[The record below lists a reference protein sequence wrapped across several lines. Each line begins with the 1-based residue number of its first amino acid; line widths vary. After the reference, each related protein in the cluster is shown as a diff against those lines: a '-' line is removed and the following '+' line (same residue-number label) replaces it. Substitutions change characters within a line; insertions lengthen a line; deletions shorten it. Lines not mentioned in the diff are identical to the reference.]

1 MSCDGTSLKY
11 KTIYIHTNM
20 QSALYQPSLKRSPLI
35 KYHLPGYFTV
45 GSLKEKIFASKGIEI
60 SKQKLIDTVTGK
72 VFKDHEPVS
81 IIKNELTLIIQDNQD
96 INIKEEEHNNSSSSS
111 SSSSSEFTNLD
122 KVIADCIQR
131 EDIKRKKLQN
141 EEMCLRK
148 DEQIFLKGMNI
159 KKEKNNN
166 DDDDDSNNNLSDGDD
181 DEYILNTKF
190 KGINNLDTTLHK
202 EVAYLIQFK
211 DINTAKEFNSSKY
224 KYQDNFIKS
233 KNFNQSNV
241 SIEDYIISELIPS
254 KTKSTQKEANTVKGY
269 LNIQP
274 PLPSEYINESN
285 DNNDNNNNNR
295 KENDDNELTVSLSSE
310 DEDIQF
316 SYLQQDKPQEPSHK
330 TQLIE
335 LESKG
340 IINDILTITKPDE
353 IQRMFYSQEISRILS
368 LTNITY
374 NEMHLLNK
382 YITSILNTYKP
393 DNMFS
398 NKLNIVFDL
407 DNTLLYSKTNDL
419 IDDRWFTLNNIFKY
433 EVEIQGK
440 FIRGIYMFR
449 PGLKEF
455 FAKTKSFCSYYI
467 YSMGINSYAEY
478 LSEKLQ
484 NEYNVTFE
492 KTIGRI
498 SDIELKK
505 YLHKLHLDPAKTVI
519 IDDQVQVWDTLY
531 GKSKFNNLHCLINS
545 YKFIAEAFMGGDI
558 GRFMKKDM
566 MPFCYCY
573 TDINNHF
580 SLRYQGDG
588 LFVENKKGIPYHIEY
603 ERSQKFQFEY
613 LSGFLKDVYTLN
625 NYLKCECSLLIKILK
640 CRILLGYT
648 FSLRYVDCVNK
659 TDLFKMIET
668 CGGKVFDHLLPEKI
682 THMIVDDI
690 TLDEF
695 KQFYSRVT
703 THNDAWKHIR
713 IVNPKFIFDCFFM
726 GCKMDEQ
733 EDMYQL
739 QY

>member
-1 MSCDGTSLKY
+1 MTSLKY
-11 KTIYIHTNM
+11 KAIYIHINL
-20 QSALYQPSLKRSPLI
+20 QNSLQKPSLKHSPLI

-60 SKQKLIDTVTGK
+60 AKQKLIDPVKGK
-72 VFKDHEPVS
+72 EFKDHEPIS

-96 INIKEEEHNNSSSSS
+96 INIKEENNNSSSSS
-111 SSSSSEFTNLD
+111 SSSSSEFINLD
-122 KVIADCIQR
+122 KVITNCIRR
-131 EDIKRKKLQN
+131 EDIKRKKLQM
-141 EEMCLRK
+141 EEMCLGK
-148 DEQIFLKGMNI
+148 DAQIFVKTTNI
-159 KKEKNNN
+159 KKENNYN
-166 DDDDDSNNNLSDGDD
+166 DDNHNSSD
-181 DEYILNTKF
+181 DEYTLNTKF
-190 KGINNLDTTLHK
+190 KGINNLNATLQT

-211 DINTAKEFNSSKY
+211 DINTAKEFNSPKY
-224 KYQDNFIKS
+224 KHQENFIKS

-241 SIEDYIISELIPS
+241 SIEDYIISELIPP
-254 KTKSTQKEANTVKGY
+254 KTKSTQKEENTVKGY

-274 PLPSEYINESN
+274 PLPSEYNNE
-285 DNNDNNNNNR
+285 NNNLFDN
-295 KENDDNELTVSLSSE
+295 NELTVSLCSE

-316 SYLQQDKPQEPSHK
+316 SHLQQNKTQQPIGK

-340 IINDILTITKPDE
+340 IINEILAITKAEE
-353 IQRMFYSQEISRILS
+353 IQRMFYTQEISRILS

-374 NEMHLLNK
+374 NEINLLNK
-382 YITSILNTYKP
+382 YITTILNTYEP
-393 DNMFS
+393 NNMFS

-419 IDDRWFTLNNIFKY
+419 TDDHWFSLNNICKY
-433 EVEIQGK
+433 ELEIQGK
-440 FIRGIYMFR
+440 FIKGIYMFR

-455 FAKTKSFCSYYI
+455 FANTKSFCNYYI

-484 NEYNVTFE
+484 DEYNVTFE

-498 SDIELKK
+498 SGIELKK
-505 YLHKLHLDPAKTVI
+505 YLHKLHLDPAKTII

-545 YKFIAEAFMGGDI
+545 YKFIAEVFMGGDI

-580 SLRYQGDG
+580 SLKYQDNGP
-588 LFVENKKGIPYHIEY
+588 FVENKKGIPYHIEY
-603 ERSQKFQFEY
+603 ERSRKFQLEY
-613 LSGFLKDVYTLN
+613 LSAFLKDVYTLN
-625 NYLKCECSLLIKILK
+625 NYLKIECSLLIKILK

-648 FSLRYVDCVNK
+648 FSLGYVDCINK

-668 CGGKVFDHLLPEKI
+668 CGGKVSDHLIPEKL
-682 THMIVDDI
+682 THVIVDDI
-690 TLDEF
+690 TLAEF
-695 KQFYSRVT
+695 KKFYSQIIIKN
-703 THNDAWKHIR
+703 NDDWKHIQ

-726 GCKMDEQ
+726 GCKMNEQ